1 MEQKMDDKGVKWP
14 HSWIA
19 QEMEITQ
26 WEAPGFFLK
35 LTFHMKKTFK
45 TWDKVSKTL
54 QLPHTNKE
62 KFWPNVI
69 LTLS

>member
-1 MEQKMDDKGVKWP
+1 MDNKGVTWL

-26 WEAPGFFLK
+26 WEALAFFLK
-35 LTFHMKKTFK
+35 LTFHMNKTFK

-54 QLPHTNKE
+54 QLPHANKE
-62 KFWPNVI
+62 NFGPIW
-69 LTLS
+69 S